1 MTSFSG
7 SSPDDGSMTGKA
19 ALRYLPSV
27 DRVLAEPALASMLAE
42 VKREIVVE
50 AVRGELSRARDAVA
64 AGGVV
69 PSPDAVA
76 DAVAS
81 AADAAWGTWPTP
93 VVNATGVILHTN
105 LGRAPMSAAA
115 TQAAAAAGEG
125 YSDLELDL
133 AKGTRGSRHTAVSAL
148 VHQLTGADAAIAVNN
163 NAGAMLLGLAAVAA
177 GKEVI
182 VSRGEASEIGGGFRI
197 PDVLVQSGA
206 KLVEV
211 GTVNR
216 TYAHDYENAI
226 TENTGALLIVHRS
239 NFKVIGFTAEP
250 ELADIVAVGEK
261 HGIPVLHD
269 LGGGALLDTA
279 EFGLTHEWMPQESL
293 AGGAGLVFFSGD
305 KLLGGPQAGIV
316 VGNRE
321 LIAKL
326 SSHPL
331 ARALRAD
338 KLTLAALHA
347 TLLHYVREEASVQ
360 VPVWR
365 MIAVP
370 PAELEARAG
379 AMAKVIGPAASVAP
393 ASSAIGGGTLPAD
406 EMPTFV
412 VSVETT
418 SVEGGADA
426 LAHRLRVGS
435 PAIMSRI
442 EAERVLLDPRTIPPS
457 RDAEVAKAVVAAL
470 A

>member
-1 MTSFSG
+1 MTS
-7 SSPDDGSMTGKA
+7 SSENGHA
-19 ALRYLPSV
+19 ALRNLPSV
-27 DRVLAEPALASMLAE
+27 DRVLAEPALARMLAE
-42 VKREIVVE
+42 VKREIVVD
-50 AVRGELSRARDAVA
+50 AVRGELARARGAVL

-69 PSPDAVA
+69 PLPDAVA
-76 DAVAS
+76 KAVVGAG
-81 AADAAWGTWPTP
+81 DAAWGTWPTP

-163 NAGAMLLGLAAVAA
+163 NAGAMLLGLAAIAA
-177 GKEVI
+177 GKEVV

-216 TYAHDYENAI
+216 TYARDYENAI

-239 NFKVIGFTAEP
+239 NFKVIGFTSEP
-250 ELADIVAVGEK
+250 ALADIVEVGNR

-279 EFGLTHEWMPQESL
+279 DYGLSHEWMPQESL

-316 VGNRE
+316 VGAKE
-321 LIAKL
+321 LVANL
-326 SSHPL
+326 SAHPL

-347 TLLHYVREEASVQ
+347 TLLHYVRDEAAVQ

-365 MIAVP
+365 MISVQP
-370 PAELEARAG
+370 PELQARAG
-379 AMAKVIGPAASVAP
+379 AMAKSIGAAASVAP

-406 EMPTFV
+406 ELPTHV
-412 VSVETT
+412 VSVDPST
-418 SVEGGADA
+418 VEGGAEG
-426 LAHRLRVGS
+426 LAHRLRTGT

-442 EAERVLLDPRTIPPS
+442 EADQVLLDPRTIPPS
-457 RDAEVAKAVVAAL
+457 RDVEVVQAVVAAL

>member
-1 MTSFSG
+1 
-7 SSPDDGSMTGKA
+7 
-19 ALRYLPSV
+19 V
-27 DRVLAEPALASMLAE
+27 DRVLAEPALAAMLAG
-42 VKREIVVE
+42 VKRELVVD
-50 AVRGELSRARDAVA
+50 AVRGELARVRDVVI
-64 AGGVV
+64 AGGEVPTPEDVAQAVV
-69 PSPDAVA
+69 GTGAAV
-76 DAVAS
+76 
-81 AADAAWGTWPTP
+81 WGAWPTP
-93 VVNATGVILHTN
+93 VVNGTGVILHTN
-105 LGRAPMSAAA
+105 LGRAPMSSAA
-115 TQAAAAAGEG
+115 TQAAASAGEG

-163 NAGAMLLGLAAVAA
+163 NAGAMLLGLAAIAV

-206 KLVEV
+206 TLVEV

-250 ELADIVAVGEK
+250 ELADIVEVGNR

-279 EFGLTHEWMPQESL
+279 QFGLTHEWMPQESL

-316 VGNRE
+316 VGTRE
-321 LIAKL
+321 LVGKL
-326 SSHPL
+326 ASHPL

-347 TLLHYVREEASVQ
+347 TLLHYVRNEATDQ

-365 MIAVP
+365 MISVRLE
-370 PAELEARAG
+370 ELQARAG
-379 AMAKVIGPAASVAP
+379 AMAKMIGTAASVAP
-393 ASSAIGGGTLPAD
+393 GSSAIGGGTLPAD
-406 EMPTFV
+406 EMPTHV
-412 VSVETT
+412 VSIDPS
-418 SVEGGADA
+418 SVEDGADG
-426 LAHRLRVGS
+426 LAHRLRIGTLAV
-435 PAIMSRI
+435 MSRI
-442 EAERVLLDPRTIPPS
+442 EAGRVLLDPRTIPPS
-457 RDAEVAKAVVAAL
+457 RDAEVVKAVLIAL
-470 A
+470 G